1 MNLLSSFTNK
11 EWLPVSRSDKED
23 AQAIAA
29 IAERR
34 GKLDRFLTDLLL
46 SENLIV
52 LTGLGTSLSVKN
64 KDGKTVAPTMGQLW
78 KKARA
83 KAGDKFDCI
92 KGKVHYSTPPDGDSI
107 ELLLSN
113 CQLSQTFQPDPDV
126 ATFITETEEIIVE
139 TCSFLKDDVA
149 LNIHETFLR
158 KMARRSTRQPRLKL
172 FTTNYDLC
180 FETAASRSRFIVVD
194 GFSHTHPQD
203 FDGSHF
209 GYDLVRREQDRE
221 APDYI
226 PNVFHLY
233 KIHGSLDW
241 RLDGGRILKEPNAEK
256 PHIIYPR
263 HSKFE
268 SSYDQPFVEVMSRF
282 QVNLRQPHTGLVIV
296 GFGFNDY
303 HICQPLLAALR
314 SNVYLKAIVVDP
326 ALQTST
332 KPAVQ
337 EMANLIELGDSR
349 LALLA
354 GTFEDLVGLIP
365 DLVAAT
371 EEEQHR
377 DRLRKVGGPK

>member
-1 MNLLSSFTNK
+1 MNLLSAFTNK
-11 EWLPVSRSDKED
+11 EWLPVSLSGGED
-23 AQAIAA
+23 EQTRAGIAA
-29 IAERR
+29 RQP
-34 GKLDRFLTDLLL
+34 KLERFLADLLL

-52 LTGLGTSLSVKN
+52 LTGLGTSLSVKD
-64 KDGKTVAPTMGQLW
+64 KTGETVAPTMKHLW
-78 KKARA
+78 ERAKA
-83 KAGDKFDCI
+83 KAGDKFACI
-92 KGKVHYSTPPDGDSI
+92 TAKVHYSTPPEGDSI

-113 CQLSQTFQPDPDV
+113 CQLSQTFQPDSDV
-126 ATFITETEEIIVE
+126 AGFIAETEAIIVE
-139 TCSFLKDDVA
+139 ACSFLNDGVS
-149 LNIHETFLR
+149 LNVHETFLR
-158 KMARRSTRQPRLKL
+158 KVARRSTRQPRLKL

-221 APDYI
+221 TPDYI

-241 RLDGGRILKEPNAEK
+241 RLDATRIIKDPATQR

-263 HSKFE
+263 RSKFE
-268 SSYDQPFVEVMSRF
+268 SSYDQPFIEVMSRF
-282 QVNLRQPHTGLVIV
+282 QINLRQPHTGLVIV

-314 SNVYLKAIVVDP
+314 SNIHLKAIVVDP
-326 ALQTST
+326 AIRPPA

-354 GTFEDLVGLIP
+354 GTFEEFVGIIP

-377 DRLRKVGGPK
+377 DRLRRIGGAE